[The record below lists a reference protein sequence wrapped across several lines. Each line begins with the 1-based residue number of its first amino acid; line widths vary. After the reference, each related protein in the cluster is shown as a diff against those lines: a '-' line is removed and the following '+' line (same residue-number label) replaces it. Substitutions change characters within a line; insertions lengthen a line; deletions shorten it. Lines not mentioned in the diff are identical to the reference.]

1 MRDTKYKTIT
11 ITVELSEFA
20 YAHRHEIDE
29 LTTRLIRE
37 TSRKINRTIKSH
49 NRFKDYKINADSITI
64 KTFPNNI

>member
-1 MRDTKYKTIT
+1 MRNTKYKTIT

-20 YAHRHEIDE
+20 YTHEIDE